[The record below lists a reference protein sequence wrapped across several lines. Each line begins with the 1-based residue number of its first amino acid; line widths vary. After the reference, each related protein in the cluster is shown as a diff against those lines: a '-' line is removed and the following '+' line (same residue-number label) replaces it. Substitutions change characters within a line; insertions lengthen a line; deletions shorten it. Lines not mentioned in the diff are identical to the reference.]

1 LRLKGLL
8 LFAPSFLLPHS
19 LAFHVVVV
27 VVVVVV
33 VAVVVVE
40 MATGQEKIKKNI

>member
-27 VVVVVV
+27 VVVVVS
-33 VAVVVVE
+33 VVVVE
-40 MATGQEKIKKNI
+40 MAIGQKETKKNI